1 MDKAFKDIY
10 DLHAALGAYTGLD
23 GPKIPDIDTQ
33 RLRWSLI
40 DEEIRE
46 LHSAIV
52 DDDLPKIADGI
63 VDSIVVLI
71 GTALAYGIDLRPL
84 WDEVQRANMAKVGGP
99 KRADGKCL
107 KPPGWQPPNIE
118 GLLVS
123 QLPLR
128 STMSEQQKA
137 VTLVAP
143 LSACYRC
150 GGSGRRVYPTTSTW
164 HGTVG
169 GAAPTEDVCDACWG
183 SGNVNRKGPDLRVLV
198 RALDDIQRVVSIW
211 TKEAQEQRVANCPAY
226 FAKKII
232 ELAGKPEVFGGK
244 DESRRRQNDS
254 C

>member
-137 VTLVAP
+137 VT
-143 LSACYRC
+143 RC
-150 GGSGRRVYPTTSTW
+150 ATSPAVQA
-164 HGTVG
+164 G
-169 GAAPTEDVCDACWG
+169 EDV
-183 SGNVNRKGPDLRVLV
+183 K
-198 RALDDIQRVVSIW
+198 
-211 TKEAQEQRVANCPAY
+211 KEAQEQRVANCPAY